1 MRRRPHT
8 FALRCRQEPSRA
20 RASWAPPAR
29 GRLGDIAA
37 WAASIEALV
46 GVAAVAAL
54 VGACTLPQNQASPAA
69 ADAAGSDAASTGA
82 WKILRLADLAAS
94 EDQSAP
100 GADIDAIMVT
110 MDGELVSAGCT
121 DVTLFGEDTARFG
134 GNPHV
139 DPAQATL
146 NVREQSETGGFVSLG
161 GGTLVCELPLAVRAG
176 DTVTVWEVDAD
187 GADGYRVSLARDAA
201 GDEVLDLG
209 EHQGTATL
217 TVP

>member
-1 MRRRPHT
+1 MNG
-8 FALRCRQEPSRA
+8 RQPT
-20 RASWAPPAR
+20 RASRPRTRHVLALSRWVLALTAAGSAAMAAAP
-29 GRLGDIAA
+29 L
-37 WAASIEALV
+37 
-46 GVAAVAAL
+46 
-54 VGACTLPQNQASPAA
+54 GACELPQNQAPPSG
-69 ADAAGSDAASTGA
+69 ADAAGSDVASTGA
-82 WKILRLADLAAS
+82 WKILRVADLAAS

-110 MDGELVSAGCT
+110 MGGELVSAGCT
-121 DVTLFGEDTARFG
+121 DATLFGEDTARFG

-176 DTVTVWEVDAD
+176 DTLTIWEVDAD
-187 GADGYRVSLARDAA
+187 GAEGYRVSLARDAA
-201 GDEVLDLG
+201 GDDVLDLG
-209 EHQGTATL
+209 EQHGTVSL